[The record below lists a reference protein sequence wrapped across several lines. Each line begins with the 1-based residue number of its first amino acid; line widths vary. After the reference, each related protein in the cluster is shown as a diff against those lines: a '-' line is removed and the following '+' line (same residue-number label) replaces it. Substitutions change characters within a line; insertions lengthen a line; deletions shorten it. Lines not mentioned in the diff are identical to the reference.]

1 MCFLLN
7 KGFLGFNAPL
17 FMDLTLI
24 ITALLPLLAG
34 FGIYLAKIKKYK
46 LHKIYQLT
54 LLFITLIVLG
64 VFEYLIRKIGG
75 FSVFDIKIDK
85 SIFILILTIHI
96 IIAFVTIVFWIVTI
110 LKSSNVKMHKIYA
123 MFTFYGIIFTSVSA
137 IIVYLLLF
145 VA

>member
-1 MCFLLN
+1 MSFLLN

-24 ITALLPLLAG
+24 ITIMLPFLVG
-34 FGIYLAKIKKYK
+34 FGIHLAKIKKYK
-46 LHKIYQLT
+46 LHKVYQLT

-64 VFEYLIRKIGG
+64 AFEYFIRRIGG
-75 FSVFDIKIDK
+75 FGVFDIKIEK